1 MITRML
7 YGADPLRNMRRL
19 EDEMNR
25 LQERATA
32 RAPEFPAVN
41 VFANQ
46 DGVIL
51 SAELPE
57 VRTEDLAISIH
68 RDSVTLSGDRRT
80 ETEEAR
86 GYHRRERRHGR
97 FVRTLSLPFM
107 VDPKKAEAGL
117 VNGVLTLQLPRAE
130 EDKPRRIVV
139 KTSEGT
145 GRG

>member
-1 MITRML
+1 MITRTL
-7 YGADPLRNMRRL
+7 YGADPFRSMRRL
-19 EDEMNR
+19 QDEMSR
-25 LQERATA
+25 TQERSAT

-51 SAELPE
+51 TAELPG
-57 VRTEDLAISIH
+57 VRTEDLEISIH

-86 GYHRRERRHGR
+86 GHHRRERRQGR
-97 FVRTLSLPFM
+97 FVRTLSLPF
-107 VDPKKAEAGL
+107 VIDPKKAEAGL

-130 EDKPRRIVV
+130 EDKPRRIGV
-139 KTSEGT
+139 KTSKGA
-145 GRG
+145 GHG